1 MPDPVNRSCPTW
13 CEQPAGHLH
22 VEPAGP
28 GDYHVS
34 EFTVIDLPGIPG
46 VRDQTAIQ
54 VAIEQ
59 YVTATDTYQP
69 VISLGVGEEDPDSEA
84 FTLDEADALAAALT
98 RAVAAAR
105 NSQTVQPPNDDGRA

>member
-1 MPDPVNRSCPTW
+1 MPDPASRSCPSW

-54 VAIEQ
+54 VSIEQ
-59 YVTATDTYQP
+59 YVTATTTYQP
-69 VISLGVGEEDPDSEA
+69 MISLGAGAEDPDSEA
-84 FTLDEADALAAALT
+84 FTLDEADALAATLT

-105 NSQTVQPPNDDGRA
+105 KAETHRPPKGDNRA

>member
-1 MPDPVNRSCPTW
+1 MPDPATSSCPPW
-13 CEQPAGHLH
+13 CEQPAGHLD
-22 VEPAGP
+22 VVPAGP

-34 EFTVIDLPGIPG
+34 EFTVIDLPPIPG

-59 YVTATDTYQP
+59 YVTATTTYQP
-69 VISLGVGEEDPDSEA
+69 MISLGAGEEDPDSEA
-84 FTLDEADALAAALT
+84 FTLDEADTLAATLT

-105 NSQTVQPPNDDGRA
+105 NAQTHQPPKDDDHT

>member
-1 MPDPVNRSCPTW
+1 MPDPASRSCPSW

-59 YVTATDTYQP
+59 YVTATTTYQP
-69 VISLGVGEEDPDSEA
+69 MISLGAGEEDPDSEA
-84 FTLDEADALAAALT
+84 FTLAEADTLAATLT

-105 NSQTVQPPNDDGRA
+105 NAQPHQPSKDDDCA